1 MREASRVS
9 TACPP
14 RAAILAVAVAV
25 GVGVGV
31 LALASGCGGSAASV
45 TVPMTWVPTAPMNV
59 NAFAGAM
66 PQSAVFVGPVTDK
79 RQRPKQV
86 GENVEQG
93 AARPKPVFPQGEPAT
108 FVRDATKLLFQ
119 KGGMKVVDSDASA
132 DRIVTVDLTS
142 FWTREAE
149 TYVADISATYYVKD
163 RSGRELWKG
172 AVSGA
177 AKNWGRS
184 LSAENYQQVFSDGTV
199 QMIEA
204 LLGDAGFRDALKA
217 TGGQAAGGP

>member
-9 TACPP
+9 TACPT
-14 RAAILAVAVAV
+14 RAAILAVGVAV
-25 GVGVGV
+25 GVLS
-31 LALASGCGGSAASV
+31 LATGCGAGAASV
-45 TVPMTWVPTAPMNV
+45 TVPMTWQPTAPMNV

-108 FVRDATKLLFQ
+108 FVRDATVLLFK
-119 KGGMKVVDSDASA
+119 KGGMKVVASDASA
-132 DRIVTVDLTS
+132 DRIVTVELNS
-142 FWTREAE
+142 FWTREAD
-149 TYVADISATYYVKD
+149 TYLSDISATFHVKD

-172 AVSGA
+172 TVSGA

-199 QMIEA
+199 QMIEG
-204 LLGDAGFRDALKA
+204 LLGNAGFRDALKA